1 MANIIQKATTGADK
15 PTETKAKQS
24 LNTML
29 NAFLDREGMNK
40 RFNELLGKRTPQF
53 VSSLVTLI
61 NATPQLQKAFYEA
74 PITIVQS
81 ALKAATHDLPIDPS
95 LGYAYI
101 VPFNNKQSDGSKRAE
116 AQFILGYKGMIQ
128 LALRTGVYKT
138 INVSDVRVGEVQS
151 YDRLKGEIDIKWIE
165 DDDEREQTP
174 IAGYAGYYKLINGT
188 EHTIYMTVKQIDAH
202 EKKHRK
208 GQYRGK
214 GWNDDYDAMC
224 QKTVLRKLLSK
235 WGIMSIDYRTA
246 DAATIAAA
254 EAIAKNQLD
263 DEDII
268 PVDNFEVSE
277 DSGVQPP
284 ENTQETLAEE

>member
-15 PTETKAKQS
+15 PAETKAKQS

-81 ALKAATHDLPIDPS
+81 ALKAATYDLPIDPS

>member
-81 ALKAATHDLPIDPS
+81 ALKAATYDLPIDPS

-277 DSGVQPP
+277 DSEVQPP

>member
-1 MANIIQKATTGADK
+1 
-15 PTETKAKQS
+15 
-24 LNTML
+24 ML

-81 ALKAATHDLPIDPS
+81 ALKAATYDLPIDPS

>member
-1 MANIIQKATTGADK
+1 MSNTIQKATAADK
-15 PTETKAKQS
+15 PQEKAKQS

-40 RFNELLGKRTPQF
+40 RFHELLGKRTPQF
-53 VSSLVTLI
+53 VSSLVSLI

-81 ALKAATHDLPIDPS
+81 ALKAASYDLPIDPA

-101 VPFNNKQSDGSKRAE
+101 VPFNNKQPDGTKRAE

-138 INVSDVRVGEVQS
+138 INVSDVRVGEVKS
-151 YDRLKGEIDIKWIE
+151 YDRLKGEIEIDWIE
-165 DDDEREQTP
+165 DDEEREQTP
-174 IAGYAGYYKLINGT
+174 IAGYVGYYKLINGT
-188 EHTIYMTVKQIDAH
+188 EHTLYMTIKQIDAH

-224 QKTVLRKLLSK
+224 QKTVLRKLISK
-235 WGIMSIDYRTA
+235 WGIMSIDYQTA
-246 DAATIAAA
+246 NAATVAAA
-254 EAIAKNQLD
+254 DAIAKNQLD
-263 DEDII
+263 DEDLIQLDDDAVYI
-268 PVDNFEVSE
+268 SDDEPQEETKADEVSE
-277 DSGVQPP
+277 
-284 ENTQETLAEE
+284 

>member
-81 ALKAATHDLPIDPS
+81 ALKAATYDLPIDPS

-174 IAGYAGYYKLINGT
+174 IAGYVGYYKLINGT

-224 QKTVLRKLLSK
+224 QKTVLRKLISK
-235 WGIMSIDYRTA
+235 WGIMSIDYQTA
-246 DAATIAAA
+246 NAATIAAA
-254 EAIAKNQLD
+254 DAIAKNQLD
-263 DEDII
+263 DEDLI
-268 PVDNFEVSE
+268 PIDNFEVSE
-277 DSGVQPP
+277 DSEVQPP
-284 ENTQETLAEE
+284 ENTQETQAEE

>member
-81 ALKAATHDLPIDPS
+81 ALKAATYDLPIDPS

-246 DAATIAAA
+246 DAVTIAAA

-277 DSGVQPP
+277 DSEVQPP

>member
-81 ALKAATHDLPIDPS
+81 ALKAATYDLPIDPS

-138 INVSDVRVGEVQS
+138 NQCIRCESWRGS
-151 YDRLKGEIDIKWIE
+151 
-165 DDDEREQTP
+165 
-174 IAGYAGYYKLINGT
+174 KL
-188 EHTIYMTVKQIDAH
+188 
-202 EKKHRK
+202 
-208 GQYRGK
+208 
-214 GWNDDYDAMC
+214 
-224 QKTVLRKLLSK
+224 
-235 WGIMSIDYRTA
+235 
-246 DAATIAAA
+246 
-254 EAIAKNQLD
+254 
-263 DEDII
+263 
-268 PVDNFEVSE
+268 
-277 DSGVQPP
+277 
-284 ENTQETLAEE
+284 

>member
-74 PITIVQS
+74 PITVVQS
-81 ALKAATHDLPIDPS
+81 ALKAATYDLPIDPS

-246 DAATIAAA
+246 DASTIAAA

>member
-81 ALKAATHDLPIDPS
+81 ALKAATYDLPIDPS

-246 DAATIAAA
+246 DASTIAAA

>member
-81 ALKAATHDLPIDPS
+81 ALKAATYDLPIDPS

-277 DSGVQPP
+277 DSDVHPP
-284 ENTQETLAEE
+284 ENTQETPAEE

>member
-1 MANIIQKATTGADK
+1 MSNTIQKATGADK
-15 PTETKAKQS
+15 PQEKAKQS

-40 RFNELLGKRTPQF
+40 RFHELLGKRTPQF
-53 VSSLVTLI
+53 VSSLVSLI

-81 ALKAATHDLPIDPS
+81 ALKAASYDLPIDPA

-101 VPFNNKQSDGSKRAE
+101 VPFNNKQPDGTKRAE

-138 INVSDVRVGEVQS
+138 INVSDVRVGEVKS
-151 YDRLKGEIDIKWIE
+151 YDRLKGEIDIDWIE
-165 DDDEREQTP
+165 DDEEREQTP
-174 IAGYAGYYKLINGT
+174 IAGYVGYYKLINGT
-188 EHTIYMTVKQIDAH
+188 EHTLYMTIKQIDAH

-224 QKTVLRKLLSK
+224 QKTVLRKLISK
-235 WGIMSIDYRTA
+235 WGIMSIDYQTA
-246 DAATIAAA
+246 NAATVAAA
-254 EAIAKNQLD
+254 DAIAKNQLD
-263 DEDII
+263 DDDLIQLD
-268 PVDNFEVSE
+268 DNAIYISDDEHQEEPKTDEVNE
-277 DSGVQPP
+277 
-284 ENTQETLAEE
+284 

>member
-81 ALKAATHDLPIDPS
+81 ALKAATYDLPIDPS

-263 DEDII
+263 DEDLI
-268 PVDNFEVSE
+268 PIDNFEMSE
-277 DSGVQPP
+277 DSEVQPP

>member
-81 ALKAATHDLPIDPS
+81 ALKAATYDLPIDPS

-174 IAGYAGYYKLINGT
+174 IAGYAGYYKLINDT

>member
-1 MANIIQKATTGADK
+1 MSNTIQKATAADK
-15 PTETKAKQS
+15 PQEKAKQS

-40 RFNELLGKRTPQF
+40 RFHELLGKRTPQF
-53 VSSLVTLI
+53 VSSLVSLI

-81 ALKAATHDLPIDPS
+81 ALKAASYDLPIDPA

-101 VPFNNKQSDGSKRAE
+101 VPFNNKQPDGTKRAE

-138 INVSDVRVGEVQS
+138 INVSDVRVGEVKS
-151 YDRLKGEIDIKWIE
+151 YDRLKGEIEIDWIE
-165 DDDEREQTP
+165 DDEEREQTP
-174 IAGYAGYYKLINGT
+174 IAGYVGYYKLINGT
-188 EHTIYMTVKQIDAH
+188 EHTLYMTIKQIDAH

-224 QKTVLRKLLSK
+224 QKTVLRKLISK
-235 WGIMSIDYRTA
+235 WGIMSIDYQTA
-246 DAATIAAA
+246 NAATVAAA
-254 EAIAKNQLD
+254 DAIAKNQLD
-263 DEDII
+263 DEDLIQLEDDAVYI
-268 PVDNFEVSE
+268 SDDEPQEETKADEVSE
-277 DSGVQPP
+277 
-284 ENTQETLAEE
+284 

>member
-81 ALKAATHDLPIDPS
+81 ALKAATYDLPIDPS

-174 IAGYAGYYKLINGT
+174 ITGYVGYYKLINGT

-224 QKTVLRKLLSK
+224 QKTVLRKLISK
-235 WGIMSIDYRTA
+235 WGIMSIDYQTA
-246 DAATIAAA
+246 NAATIAAA
-254 EAIAKNQLD
+254 DAIAKNQLD
-263 DEDII
+263 DEDLI
-268 PVDNFEVSE
+268 PIDNFEVSE
-277 DSGVQPP
+277 DSDVHPP
-284 ENTQETLAEE
+284 ENTQETPAEE